1 MYRCDFIINIISKNE
16 TMKEEL
22 RAVSAPERF
31 HLEYIMDTTPQN
43 DSVKK
48 ADLIIWDT
56 ERAPDEIQST
66 LSFIRANKKEKA
78 EIILSITNY
87 VANDLPKEAYIGLE
101 QVWIKPYTTQRLQFM
116 FEHYMKQQKGKKDA
130 WLTEHY
136 LDALIDGIPD
146 LVWFKDKVGMHMKVN
161 QAFCDTVNK
170 TKDQIRGRGHY
181 YIWNIEPEEYSKGE
195 YICMESESQVM
206 NEKRTCVFE
215 EKVKVKDE
223 MRTLCTYKTPLF
235 DLDGS
240 VMGTVGLAHDIT
252 DEKKHK

>member
-1 MYRCDFIINIISKNE
+1 MYHCNFVINIITKNE
-16 TMKEEL
+16 KMQEEIQ
-22 RAVSAPERF
+22 AVSAPERF
-31 HLEYIMDTTPQN
+31 QLEYIMDAAPQN

-56 ERAPDEIQST
+56 ELAPEEIQST
-66 LSFIRANKKEKA
+66 LSFIRANKKTKA
-78 EIILSITNY
+78 EIILSITSF
-87 VANDLPKEAYIGLE
+87 VANNFTKDMYKGIE
-101 QVWIKPYTTQRLQFM
+101 QVWIKPYSTERLQYM
-116 FEHYMKQQKGKKDA
+116 FEQYMKQQKAQKDS
-130 WLTEHY
+130 WLTSHY

-146 LVWFKDKVGMHMKVN
+146 MVWFKDKIGMHMKVN
-161 QAFCDTVNK
+161 QAFCDTESK
-170 TKDQIRGRGHY
+170 TKEQVQGRGHY

-195 YICMESESQVM
+195 YICMESEAQVM
-206 NEKRTCVFE
+206 NEKKTCVFE

-252 DEKKHK
+252 KEKA